1 MKTKLKLET
10 PLTKTNLRKGDLVR
24 VIAGKEKGKE
34 GKVLQVIRES
44 HKVLVEQ
51 LNLIKKHTKANS
63 KYPKGGIVE
72 REGVLSISN
81 VMMLCRKCDKPS
93 RVAMKLLSDGKK
105 IRVCRRCG
113 EVLDI

>member
-1 MKTKLKLET
+1 MKNRLKQET
-10 PLTKTNLRKGDLVR
+10 PLIRTNLRKGDFVR
-24 VIAGKEKGKE
+24 VISGKEKGKE
-34 GKVLQVIRES
+34 GKILQVMRES

-51 LNLIKKHTKANS
+51 LNLIKKHTKANP

-72 REGVLSISN
+72 REGALQISN
-81 VMMLCRKCDKPS
+81 IMILCRKCDKPS
-93 RVAMKLLSDGKK
+93 RVAAKLLPDGKK

>member
-1 MKTKLKLET
+1 MNSQLKQET
-10 PLTKTNLRKGDLVR
+10 PLITTNLRKGDFVR

-34 GKVLQVIRES
+34 GKVLQVMRECNG
-44 HKVLVEQ
+44 VLVEQ

-81 VMMLCRKCDKPS
+81 VMILCRKCDKPS